1 MDNTAIELTWLNF
14 IFKDLHILITPP
26 SILYYD
32 NLSALHMIIKPLFHA
47 RSKHIELE
55 YHFMRKQVSLGHII
69 TQHVSFNDQID
80 DVFTKPLSKA
90 ALIYF

>member
-14 IFKDLHILITPP
+14 IFKDLHIPITP
-26 SILYYD
+26 SMLYYD

-47 RSKHIELE
+47 WSKHIELE

-80 DVFTKPLSKA
+80 DVFIKPLSK
-90 ALIYF
+90 LP